1 MGRII
6 NLFVVFIAKVHTKI
20 LTLNDSFGWALS
32 DKWLHFIIIGLLGLA
47 MLLVIQPVFKWLA
60 THDGTLL
67 ITFIYVF
74 TLILVITFAIEIG
87 QWYSGTGDMDFYD
100 IASGVAGF
108 FVFFGVYLVGYLI
121 YKSREPIN
129 DSNRENK
136 QNIEKETSEN
146 EQKKT
151 K

>member
-6 NLFVVFIAKVHTKI
+6 NLLVVLIAKLHTKI
-20 LTLNDSFGWALS
+20 LTLNDTFGWALS
-32 DKWLHFIIIGLLGLA
+32 DKWLHFIVIGLLGLG
-47 MLLVIQPVFKWLA
+47 MIFVLQPLFKWLA

-74 TLILVITFAIEIG
+74 TVILVITFAIEIG

-121 YKSREPIN
+121 YKSN
-129 DSNRENK
+129 DQKPSNIDKNE
-136 QNIEKETSEN
+136 IEVEE
-146 EQKKT
+146 
-151 K
+151 